1 MFAGRISA
9 VVVALCLPI
18 SAMADAVTDVI
29 DDQLGAFAAGDVARA
44 WSHASPMIQDMFGSP
59 RNFEMMVRNGYGV
72 IWDNRGATF
81 SDRIQQDG
89 RLRQTVVIQGE
100 SGDVQAFE
108 YDMIETDAGWK
119 INGVR
124 PVEMPDFAV

>member
-1 MFAGRISA
+1 MFAQRISA
-9 VVVALCLPI
+9 TLFALCLPL

-29 DDQLGAFAAGDVARA
+29 SDQLGAFAARDVARA
-44 WSHASPMIQDMFGSP
+44 WGHASPMIQGMFGSP
-59 RNFEMMVRNGYGV
+59 ENFEMMVRNGYSV

-81 SDRIQQDG
+81 SERIEQDG
-89 RLRQTVVIQGE
+89 RLRQTVVIKGE
-100 SGDVQAFE
+100 GGALQAFE
-108 YDMIETDAGWK
+108 YDMVETDAGWK